1 MKNQHISINKLWSK
15 LKARFT
21 EFDVI
26 VEHLDVVV
34 QNNNI
39 TRNSNGASKNISII
53 YNPYLLLLFH
63 VVKNI
68 YNLYQLLVSFLLLH
82 HQV

>member
-39 TRNSNGASKNISII
+39 TRKRTKKRH
-53 YNPYLLLLFH
+53 YP
-63 VVKNI
+63 K
-68 YNLYQLLVSFLLLH
+68 
-82 HQV
+82 